1 MSDVPE
7 RVDQDDDLNEAVG
20 PDVNIP
26 GPYPTGQA
34 PSSVDTDASASHS
47 SQSEPTKET
56 REAASLGDLTKETS
70 TSTVAGETAGLRSP
84 AVDEEETAKKEE

>member
-7 RVDQDDDLNEAVG
+7 RVDQDDDLNEKVG
-20 PDVNIP
+20 PAVNIP

-34 PSSVDTDASASHS
+34 PSSDDTDASASRS
-47 SQSEPTKET
+47 SQSEPTKGT

-84 AVDEEETAKKEE
+84 ALDDEAAKKGE